1 MSNNSKILEK
11 TAQIQQLLDEI
22 NALAVLDEFKTPT
35 PTLPPEGARPVNI
48 NKKEEPKTDYPPVEK
63 MAPMKSELNVDW
75 EKVDF
80 LKLGMQIK
88 PKGYLDGDLWGNI
101 NKTLFAEGYRW
112 SKEERA
118 WVFHPEEA
126 GKSQPQKA
134 AGAKDKTP
142 KVTRISDL
150 NIDLKSPTIEGQL
163 LDDPVQ
169 RDVDT
174 KRGPATVTSF
184 RIDDGS
190 GICRVSLWGD
200 LAEAAMDLTSGA
212 KIRITSLMVRE
223 PYDGMPQVST
233 GKWSKVTQV

>member
-1 MSNNSKILEK
+1 MS
-11 TAQIQQLLDEI
+11 
-22 NALAVLDEFKTPT
+22 VLDDITEFERLWEKIKGHLVSTEFKTPT
-35 PTLPPEGARPVNI
+35 PKLPPEGVRPVNI
-48 NKKEEPKTDYPPVEK
+48 NKEEETKTDYPPVEK
-63 MAPMKSELNVDW
+63 MAPLKSELNVDW
-75 EKVDF
+75 EKADY
-80 LKLGMQIK
+80 LKLGLQVK

-112 SKEERA
+112 SKEDRA
-118 WVFHPEEA
+118 WIFHPEET
-126 GKSQPQKA
+126 GKSQPKKA
-134 AGAKDKTP
+134 ASTKDRAS

-163 LDDPVQ
+163 MDDPVQ

-200 LAEAAMDLTSGA
+200 LAEAAMDLTSGV

-223 PYDGMPQVST
+223 PYDGMPQVSA
-233 GKWSKVTQV
+233 GKWSKVTQL